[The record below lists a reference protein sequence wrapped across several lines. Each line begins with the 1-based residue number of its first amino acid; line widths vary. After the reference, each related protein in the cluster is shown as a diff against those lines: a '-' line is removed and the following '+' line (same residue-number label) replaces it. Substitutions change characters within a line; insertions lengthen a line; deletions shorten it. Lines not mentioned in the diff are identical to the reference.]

1 MNNTIKYIKSFSNG
15 QVTIPKEIRESLGIG
30 ENFWLK
36 LSVDEGRI
44 IAEPMESTQDKKS
57 YKDSLLDIKAV
68 VDLGPQISSNRRQV
82 ERQISKRAI

>member
-1 MNNTIKYIKSFSNG
+1 MNHIKYIKSFSNG
-15 QVTIPKEIRESLGIG
+15 QVTIPKDIRDSLGMG

-36 LSVDEGRI
+36 LSVTEGRI
-44 IAEPMESTQDKKS
+44 IAEPMEANLDKKS